1 MLKSLSRK
9 SMRTASNPE
18 TNAIPDSVVEHGAVV
33 YSTQLQAA
41 LESQHS
47 GEFVAVDP
55 SSARYFLGQT
65 ATAALVAAR
74 NAMPDTQFF
83 LTRIGSD
90 SAHKIGGHGK
100 RIR

>member
-1 MLKSLSRK
+1 
-9 SMRTASNPE
+9 MRTSRNPE
-18 TNAIPDSVVEHGAVV
+18 TNAIPDSLVKHGAAI
-33 YSTQLQAA
+33 YTTQLQAA
-41 LESQHS
+41 LESQHF

-83 LTRIGSD
+83 LTRIGSNA
-90 SAHKIGGHGK
+90 AHKIGGHGK
-100 RIR
+100 PIR

>member
-1 MLKSLSRK
+1 MSTS
-9 SMRTASNPE
+9 TNPE
-18 TNAIPDSVVEHGAVV
+18 ANAIPDSLVEHGKAV
-33 YSTQLQAA
+33 YRTQLQST
-41 LESQHS
+41 LENQHS
-47 GEFVAVDP
+47 GEFVAIDP
-55 SSARYFLGQT
+55 SSSRYFLGKT

>member
-1 MLKSLSRK
+1 
-9 SMRTASNPE
+9 MRTLRNPE
-18 TNAIPDSVVEHGAVV
+18 TNAIPDSLVEQGAVL
-33 YSTQLQAA
+33 YGTQLQAA

-55 SSARYFLGQT
+55 FSARYFLGQT

-83 LTRIGSD
+83 LTRVGSD
-90 SAHKIGGHGK
+90 SAHKIGGHAK

>member
-1 MLKSLSRK
+1 MN
-9 SMRTASNPE
+9 AS
-18 TNAIPDSVVEHGAVV
+18 TNSDSNVIPDSLVEQGKAV